1 MVTALA
7 ELTVT
12 EKLTTNSKAVQQ
24 LLWLVKDSKVQ
35 RKGTLRKEYL
45 IQVLEVMEDFPEEV
59 TAHLSTM
66 RGQHVQNTGS
76 KKREQTWR

>member
-24 LLWLVKDSKVQ
+24 LLWLIKDSKVQ

-45 IQVLEVMEDFPEEV
+45 IQVLEVMEGFPEEV
-59 TAHLSTM
+59 TAYLSTM
-66 RGQHVQNTGS
+66 RG
-76 KKREQTWR
+76 